1 MVSGSIDTNIYV
13 WNREAPSKKVAIKN
27 AHVDAVNSVSF
38 LNTSKD
44 ELQVVSVGQDAAVHI
59 YSITKPE

>member
-1 MVSGSIDTNIYV
+1 MVSGSLDTNIYV
-13 WNREAPSKKVAIKN
+13 WNRESQYKKVAIKN
-27 AHVDAVNSVSF
+27 AHVDAVNAVSF

-59 YSITKPE
+59 YSVTKPQ